1 MNEYIQYFLANLILI
16 LSLYLTVLFSE
27 FKKERKFISVR
38 HKLRNDRKKKKA
50 RIVRLKVINTFF
62 NFIF

>member
-38 HKLRNDRKKKKA
+38 HKLRNDRKKKA